1 MYYIM
6 REPVVSARCIWFLK
20 VHCARL
26 KNDACANA
34 CIIIFV
40 HYIWRLIKT
49 VSKQTTCTG
58 NAHQLSCLRAGARML
73 IVSLSSMDSQH
84 TIEHIECVLLQEA
97 IVDLLGG
104 LMTTICR
111 CSRCAFLP
119 VHCSVVSLAAHRTVS
134 CKAASAAFWHSQ
146 PLCLKQS

>member
-6 REPVVSARCIWFLK
+6 REPVVSARCILFLK

-26 KNDACANA
+26 KNDACATA

-40 HYIWRLIKT
+40 YYIWRLIKT
-49 VSKQTTCTG
+49 VSKLTTCTG
-58 NAHQLSCLRAGARML
+58 NAHPLSCLRAGARML
-73 IVSLSSMDSQH
+73 FIRQSIQYSME
-84 TIEHIECVLLQEA
+84 IIECVLLREA
-97 IVDLLGG
+97 IVDLLVG

-119 VHCSVVSLAAHRTVS
+119 VHRSVVSLAAHRTVS

>member
-1 MYYIM
+1 MVFESALRATEKQCM
-6 REPVVSARCIWFLK
+6 RKCLHYHFRSLHWAFDQNCLK
-20 VHCARL
+20 TDN
-26 KNDACANA
+26 K
-34 CIIIFV
+34 
-40 HYIWRLIKT
+40 
-49 VSKQTTCTG
+49 G

-73 IVSLSSMDSQH
+73 FIRQSIQYSMG
-84 TIEHIECVLLQEA
+84 IIECVLLQEA

-119 VHCSVVSLAAHRTVS
+119 VHRSVVSLAAHRTVS

-146 PLCLKQS
+146 PLCLKQP